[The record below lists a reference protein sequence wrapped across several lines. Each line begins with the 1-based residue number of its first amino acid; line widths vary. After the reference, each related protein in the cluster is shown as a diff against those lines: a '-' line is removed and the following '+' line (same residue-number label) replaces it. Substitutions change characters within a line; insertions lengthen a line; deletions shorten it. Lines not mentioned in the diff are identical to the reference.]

1 MSELIKRITIDPA
14 ICNGSPIIRGQRITV
29 QTVLEFLFSGTTEKE
44 LLHQFP
50 ILEAKDI
57 EACKEFALLM
67 MKNKYSIKEIA
78 A

>member
-1 MSELIKRITIDPA
+1 MSELIKRITIYPL

-29 QTVLEFLFSGTTEKE
+29 QTILEFLFSGTSEEE

-50 ILEAKDI
+50 FLESQDI